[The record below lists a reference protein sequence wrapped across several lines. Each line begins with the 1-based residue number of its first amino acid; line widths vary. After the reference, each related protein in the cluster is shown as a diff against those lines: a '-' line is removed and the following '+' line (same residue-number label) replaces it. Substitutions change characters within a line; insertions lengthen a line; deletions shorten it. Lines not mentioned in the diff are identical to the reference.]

1 MRVKEAQAIRGRER
15 EAQIT
20 TRLSRQGP
28 RGTGATWSRE
38 GSHKEGLAEGER
50 SRRPEVPK
58 KSKDDRDGRLHRQA
72 RRPCSQA
79 REEYSSAPPA
89 EKARAQVSQ
98 GPRLHS
104 EDPTTTANPH
114 GSWGGE
120 KHPDLGTGT
129 SALRQSTRVGAAP
142 GVGSTARTWPQGRQH
157 GGATRAPSRHA
168 TRLSRAPSRPVTRL
182 RHILAHLL
190 SPSAALTPSEV
201 LAESRPSTPCTEA
214 HHSLRL
220 RGTMWASIPGLRTGN
235 R

>member
-1 MRVKEAQAIRGRER
+1 MRVKETQAIRGRER

-72 RRPCSQA
+72 RRP
-79 REEYSSAPPA
+79 A
-89 EKARAQVSQ
+89 EKAWAQVSQ

-120 KHPDLGTGT
+120 KHPDPGTGT

-168 TRLSRAPSRPVTRL
+168 TRLSRAPSRHATRL

-201 LAESRPSTPCTEA
+201 LAENRPSTPCTEA
-214 HHSLRL
+214 HHSLGL
-220 RGTMWASIPGLRTGN
+220 RGTTWASIPGLRTGN

>member
-1 MRVKEAQAIRGRER
+1 MRA
-15 EAQIT
+15 
-20 TRLSRQGP
+20 
-28 RGTGATWSRE
+28 
-38 GSHKEGLAEGER
+38 
-50 SRRPEVPK
+50 RRPEVLTN
-58 KSKDDRDGRLHRQA
+58 SKDDRDGRLHRQA

-79 REEYSSAPPA
+79 REEYGSAPPA

-120 KHPDLGTGT
+120 KHPDPGTGT
-129 SALRQSTRVGAAP
+129 SALPQSTRVGAAP

-201 LAESRPSTPCTEA
+201 LAESRPSTPVQKPTTVYA
-214 HHSLRL
+214 SGVQ
-220 RGTMWASIPGLRTGN
+220 RGPLSQGSGQGTGRTTPLWPRMSPRSPG
-235 R
+235 